1 MPSYH
6 SEEQT
11 LARLHAAGGLTQ
23 LPVPGAAE
31 IAHSNQLIDFLIAE
45 IEQHAGVISFRD
57 YMNHVLYRPDLG
69 YYSAGLAKFGIDG
82 DFVTAPEISDLFGRT
97 LARQCE
103 SIFEQ
108 GCVRQILEF
117 GAGSGR
123 MCEQIL
129 LALAEPCQ
137 YRILELS
144 ADLRGRQQDYLQ
156 ARLPGELF
164 DRIDWLEALPT
175 EFDGIVLGNEVL
187 DAMPVHLVCK
197 DRDWFE
203 LGVGFDGRRFCW
215 RRYADDSEV
224 VSSIQSI
231 ESSHQVLPEGY
242 TSEINL
248 NYHPWLAG
256 LRDACNQVIVLM
268 IDYGYPQEQY
278 YHPERAGGTLVCHY
292 HHRVHYDPLI
302 YPGLQ
307 DVTAS
312 VDFDAFADAALLC
325 GFDICGLTTQARFL
339 LANGLLEEAGCAELE
354 MDTKSQLELAQQIK
368 TLSLPGEMGD
378 RFKVIGL
385 QKNLDIEIGAF
396 CSRR

>member
-1 MPSYH
+1 MAIEGNKKRMSSYH

-11 LARLHAAGGLTQ
+11 LAH
-23 LPVPGAAE
+23 LPVPSAAE
-31 IAHSNQLIDFLIAE
+31 IAHSKHLVDFLIAE
-45 IEQHAGVISFRD
+45 IEQQAGVISFRD
-57 YMNHVLYRPDLG
+57 YMNHVLYRPELG
-69 YYSAGLAKFGIDG
+69 YYSAGLTKFGIDG
-82 DFVTAPEISDLFGRT
+82 DFVTASEISVLFGRT

-129 LALAEPCQ
+129 LALAEPCL

-144 ADLRGRQQDYLQ
+144 ADLRSRQQDYLQ
-156 ARLPGELF
+156 ARLPVELF
-164 DRIDWLEALPT
+164 DRIDWLEGLPT
-175 EFDGIVLGNEVL
+175 DFNGIVLGNEVL
-187 DAMPVHLVCK
+187 DAMPVNLVCK
-197 DRDWFE
+197 DGDWFE
-203 LGVGFDGRRFCW
+203 LGVGFDGQRFCW
-215 RRYADDSEV
+215 RRYTDDSEA
-224 VSSIQSI
+224 VSAIQLI
-231 ESSHQVLPEGY
+231 ESSHLVLPEGY

-248 NYHPWLAG
+248 NYRPWLAG
-256 LRDACNQVIVLM
+256 LQGSCNQVVVLL
-268 IDYGYPQEQY
+268 IDYGYLQEQY

-312 VDFDAFADAALLC
+312 VDFDALADAALLC
-325 GFDICGLTTQARFL
+325 GFDICGLSTQAQFL

-354 MDTKSQLELAQQIK
+354 MNTKSQLELAQQIK
-368 TLSLPGEMGD
+368 TLSLPDEMGD

-385 QKNLDIEIGAF
+385 QKNLDIEISAF
-396 CSRR
+396 NNRR

>member
-1 MPSYH
+1 MSSYH

-11 LARLHAAGGLTQ
+11 LAH
-23 LPVPGAAE
+23 LPVPSAAE
-31 IAHSNQLIDFLIAE
+31 IAHSKHLVDFLIAE
-45 IEQHAGVISFRD
+45 IEQQTGVISFRD
-57 YMNHVLYRPDLG
+57 YMNHVLYRPELG
-69 YYSAGLAKFGIDG
+69 YYSAGLTKFGIDG
-82 DFVTAPEISDLFGRT
+82 DFVTAPEISALFGRT

-129 LALAEPCQ
+129 LALAEPCL

-144 ADLRGRQQDYLQ
+144 ADLRSRQQDYLQ
-156 ARLPGELF
+156 ARLPVELF
-164 DRIDWLEALPT
+164 DRIDWLEELPT
-175 EFDGIVLGNEVL
+175 DFNGIVLGNEVL

-197 DRDWFE
+197 DRAWFE

-215 RRYADDSEV
+215 RRYADDSK
-224 VSSIQSI
+224 SISAIQSI
-231 ESSHQVLPEGY
+231 ESSHEILADGY
-242 TSEINL
+242 TTEINL
-248 NYHPWLAG
+248 NYRPWLAG
-256 LRDACNQVIVLM
+256 LRDSCNQAVVLM
-268 IDYGYPQEQY
+268 IDYGYLQEQY

-312 VDFDAFADAALLC
+312 VDFDALADAV
-325 GFDICGLTTQARFL
+325 
-339 LANGLLEEAGCAELE
+339 N
-354 MDTKSQLELAQQIK
+354 K
-368 TLSLPGEMGD
+368 
-378 RFKVIGL
+378 
-385 QKNLDIEIGAF
+385 F
-396 CSRR
+396 CDSGK

>member
-1 MPSYH
+1 
-6 SEEQT
+6 
-11 LARLHAAGGLTQ
+11 
-23 LPVPGAAE
+23 
-31 IAHSNQLIDFLIAE
+31 
-45 IEQHAGVISFRD
+45 
-57 YMNHVLYRPDLG
+57 
-69 YYSAGLAKFGIDG
+69 
-82 DFVTAPEISDLFGRT
+82 
-97 LARQCE
+97 
-103 SIFEQ
+103 
-108 GCVRQILEF
+108 
-117 GAGSGR
+117 

-187 DAMPVHLVCK
+187 DAMPVHLLRK
-197 DRDWFE
+197 DRDWYE

-215 RRYADDSEV
+215 RRYTDDSEA
-224 VSSIQSI
+224 VSTMQLI
-231 ESSHQVLPEGY
+231 ESSREILADGY

-248 NYHPWLAG
+248 NYRPWLAG

-278 YHPERAGGTLVCHY
+278 YHPERSGGTLVCHY

-339 LANGLLEEAGCAELE
+339 LANGLLEEAACAELE
-354 MDTKSQLELAQQIK
+354 MNTKSQLELAQQIK

-385 QKNLDIEIGAF
+385 QKNMDIEIVAF
-396 CSRR
+396 SSRRFVAGGN